1 MRFPRVRSN
10 LQPNRLARAVSRIRA
25 ERRPLIDLTLTNPTR
40 AGIRYV
46 SGLLEP
52 LASPAAMI
60 YDPQPFGLL
69 EARAAVA
76 TDYERRGII
85 IAPERI
91 VLTASTSE
99 AYSFLF
105 KLLCSSTGDIV
116 MVPAPSYPLFD
127 HLTQLDGVCARQY
140 RLDYHGRWEVEWA
153 SLENAWSDRVR
164 GVLAVSPNNPTGSV
178 LTPDELATLSA
189 RCADRD
195 AALILDEVFAD
206 YPLTDS
212 EPRTAQR
219 EQRTPNP
226 EPRIANPELRIPSP
240 EPRTPAL
247 TFRLG
252 GLSKSA
258 GLPQLKLGW
267 IAIEGPEAMVGE
279 AMEKL
284 ELISDTY
291 LSVSTPVQV
300 ASHSLI
306 TAGATIRHAI
316 LARIRE
322 NYMTL
327 KALVAGP
334 SSVELLHA
342 DAGWSA
348 VIRVAATRSEEDLV
362 LDLIEHDGVLVHP
375 GFFFDFAHE
384 AFVVVSLLP
393 EPASFVEG
401 VRRVLDRAHA

>member
-1 MRFPRVRSN
+1 MRFPRVPSN

-40 AGIRYV
+40 AGIRYP

-60 YDPQPFGLL
+60 YDPQPSGLP

-206 YPLTDS
+206 YPLTHPVRAPERPSARATDS
-212 EPRTAQR
+212 G
-219 EQRTPNP
+219 
-226 EPRIANPELRIPSP
+226 
-240 EPRTPAL
+240 AL

-252 GLSKSA
+252 GLSKST
-258 GLPQLKLGW
+258 GLPQVKLGW

-327 KALVAGP
+327 KALVAG
-334 SSVELLHA
+334 STSVELLHA